1 MENQESP
8 KTAGFQKPIRTVV
21 IQRTLL
27 GFPLGIAIGT
37 VIAIIVSLTLADGLY
52 YPVTP
57 GLLEKT
63 SSELAAVIL
72 QTVICGL
79 FGALWSGTSVIFQ
92 IDSWSLTRQTLT
104 HLAIAMPSTLIV
116 ALVSAWVPMSVV
128 AVLAYMGTWVLVY
141 AVIWMAV
148 SFYWHSQVRKLNSR
162 L

>member
-57 GLLEKT
+57 ELLGKT
-63 SSELAAVIL
+63 GSELAAVIL

-79 FGALWSGTSVIFQ
+79 FGAMWSGTSVIFQ

-116 ALVSAWVPMSVV
+116 ALVSAWVPMTVV
-128 AVLAYMGTWVLVY
+128 AVLIYMGIWVLVY